1 VSDRGETVGWSGR
14 VSFFEDQFQDMATF
28 PDISRTAKPSI
39 GRQGLTGGRLRFA
52 SDGIY
57 WEAGSLATPKSEVR
71 GTFHLPWAIVNSIEV
86 QNIPHKLNFLG
97 GAIIINLRG
106 GARPLHGEFLGSRKS
121 LLAAIK
127 MSPVGPSS

>member
-1 VSDRGETVGWSGR
+1 VSDDGEAVGWSGR

-28 PDISRTAKPSI
+28 PDISRTAKWSI
-39 GRQGLTGGRLRFA
+39 GRQGLTGGRL
-52 SDGIY
+52 SSESNGIH
-57 WEAGSLATPKSEVR
+57 WKAGSLATPNSETR
-71 GTFHLPWAIVNSIEV
+71 GTFHLPWANVDSIEV

-106 GARPLHGEFLGSRKS
+106 IGQPLHGEFVGSTKALRH
-121 LLAAIK
+121 AIK